1 LVAPAAEDT
10 RESASISAVHQDK
23 LRQKNMNAEMMGTK
37 EVAAKLKIEPR
48 YLRMMLR
55 KINGRLRVSVRRGP
69 TDPFLKKL
77 PDLIKAEILG

>member
-1 LVAPAAEDT
+1 MTDETML
-10 RESASISAVHQDK
+10 
-23 LRQKNMNAEMMGTK
+23 GTK

-55 KINGRLRVSVRRGP
+55 KISGKAPGERYAWKP

-77 PDLIKAEILG
+77 PGLIEAEEKKAEAAKAKAEAKKAAKKD